1 LGTRRRRQ
9 RVLSRAVLLP
19 HLGRLAAGLHFRACV
34 LSPTHPPTNPS
45 TQACSSLSGWG
56 SGSWRPRACPIL
68 SCAPTASQTVRR
80 HADAPAR
87 PAPACRHAH
96 AHAHGPATQRYA
108 AAPTLLL
115 AAAAAATPVHL
126 RLCGPGGPAPLL
138 APQTLTNTHAPNLAG
153 PYTSYDLNT
162 LLKNTSGSRQDI
174 TLSLRDDLLGETS
187 RIAGGQGGGLGSRKW
202 GVLVA
207 LHDAV
212 RFWPGMA
219 PLRLRCCGT
228 AILLVGWV

>member
-1 LGTRRRRQ
+1 MGERELEASG
-9 RVLSRAVLLP
+9 LP
-19 HLGRLAAGLHFRACV
+19 YLIVRPNRL
-34 LSPTHPPTNPS
+34 T
-45 TQACSSLSGWG
+45 
-56 SGSWRPRACPIL
+56 
-68 SCAPTASQTVRR
+68 
-80 HADAPAR
+80 D
-87 PAPACRHAH
+87 
-96 AHAHGPATQRYA
+96 
-108 AAPTLLL
+108 
-115 AAAAAATPVHL
+115 
-126 RLCGPGGPAPLL
+126 
-138 APQTLTNTHAPNLAG
+138 G